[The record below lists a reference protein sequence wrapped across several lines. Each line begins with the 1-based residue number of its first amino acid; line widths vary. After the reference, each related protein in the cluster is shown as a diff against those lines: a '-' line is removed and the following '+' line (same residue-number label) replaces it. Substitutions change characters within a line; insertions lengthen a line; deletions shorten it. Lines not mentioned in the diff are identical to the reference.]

1 VDRGR
6 VRRPGPEH
14 AGLGAALLRRV
25 LALAA
30 ATGVE
35 GVGLSVTD
43 GNPAGRVYERLGF
56 VPRSAPT
63 TVLVPRHEP

>member
-1 VDRGR
+1 
-6 VRRPGPEH
+6 
-14 AGLGAALLRRV
+14 V
-25 LALAA
+25 LALAVA
-30 ATGVE
+30 AGVE
-35 GVGLSVTD
+35 EVGLSVTD